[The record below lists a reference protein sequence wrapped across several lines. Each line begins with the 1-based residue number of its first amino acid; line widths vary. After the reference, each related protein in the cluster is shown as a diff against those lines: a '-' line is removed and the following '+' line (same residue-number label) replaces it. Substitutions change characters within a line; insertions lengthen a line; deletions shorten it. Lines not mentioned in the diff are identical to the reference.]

1 MNLVASAS
9 VASSAIPSVA
19 IAVVSIP
26 MAGLEGELIP
36 GRDATLVPC
45 SGARVEM
52 RAAENHDPSKSKKP
66 AHNCLDW
73 PQQDISRR
81 RQTEGKGGKSADAMA
96 VDQPNRQCRLHA
108 EGIARHDR

>member
-66 AHNCLDW
+66 AHDL
-73 PQQDISRR
+73 PRLAHQQDISRMAADR
-81 RQTEGKGGKSADAMA
+81 RQRRSNPRTRWRSTSPIVNADFMLKG
-96 VDQPNRQCRLHA
+96 
-108 EGIARHDR
+108 